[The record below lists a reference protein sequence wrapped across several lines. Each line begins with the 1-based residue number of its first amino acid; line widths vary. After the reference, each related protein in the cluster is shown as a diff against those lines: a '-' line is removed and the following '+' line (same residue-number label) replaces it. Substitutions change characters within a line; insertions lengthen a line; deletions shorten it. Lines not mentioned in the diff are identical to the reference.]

1 MAAQGNSWGREWRLL
16 QREPALTIL
25 AVVFAALALF
35 AAINGASW
43 ARFQH
48 RTIATLR
55 AEETQRIDSVAAL
68 LPRLEAG
75 PVAGVTPFNDPR
87 SAAVSGRASLSRW
100 LVLPPTSLQ
109 PLAVGQSDLFPYFIR
124 LTTQSRQSTVVND
137 EIENPLTLLTGRL
150 DLSFVTLVVF
160 PLLVLA
166 LTYNVVSLEREQG
179 TLALLMSQ
187 PVVASRVL
195 LRKLLVRSGVLLV
208 LASVIAL
215 GAALGTGATLTTPET
230 AARFAWWLTIVVC
243 YGAFW
248 CAVALVV
255 NAKVRSSAA
264 SAVAVLGVWFALIVG
279 IPALSSAFVAVRYPV
294 PSRISLATALRAA
307 ENEQASK
314 RPSKAD
320 ALADFL
326 VEHPQ
331 YRGAAKADSSNP
343 QVIAVSMTDRLEQ
356 RIAPVFADFE
366 ARLRARQDA
375 ADRLRLLSPALAA
388 QSALLDAAGTGP
400 SRYRRF
406 EEQWK
411 GAHDAWRGYFNRK
424 VFAGESMAAADV
436 AQLPVFAYSD
446 QPIAALTGRLA
457 LSLAAIVVPA
467 LLLGV
472 WGYRALGAL
481 RSPHA

>member
-1 MAAQGNSWGREWRLL
+1 MATPNSSWTREWHLL
-16 QREPALTIL
+16 TREPALAIL
-25 AVVFAALALF
+25 AIVFGALALF
-35 AAINGASW
+35 AAMNGASW
-43 ARFQH
+43 SRFQQ
-48 RTIATLR
+48 RTITTLR
-55 AEETQRIDSVAAL
+55 TEETQRIDSVAAL
-68 LPRLEAG
+68 LPRLAVG
-75 PVAGVTPFNDPR
+75 PVEGVTPFNDPR
-87 SAAVSGRASLSRW
+87 SPAVAGRASLSRW
-100 LVLPPTSLQ
+100 LVLPPTPLQ
-109 PLAVGQSDLFPYFIR
+109 SLAVGQSDLFPYFIR

-160 PLLVLA
+160 PLLLLA
-166 LTYNVVSLEREQG
+166 LTYNVVPLEREQG

-195 LRKLLVRSGVLLV
+195 LRKLLVRAGVLLL

-215 GAALGTGATLTTPET
+215 IAALGTGASLTTPET
-230 AARFAWWLTIVVC
+230 AARFAWWLAIVLC
-243 YGAFW
+243 YGGFW

-255 NAKVRSSAA
+255 NATVRSSAA
-264 SAVAVLGVWFALIVG
+264 SAVAVLGVWFAIIVG

-307 ENEQASK
+307 ENEQASQ
-314 RPSKAD
+314 RPSRAE

-343 QVIAVSMTDRLEQ
+343 QVVAVSMTNRLEQ
-356 RIAPVFADFE
+356 RIAPVFTDFE
-366 ARLRARQDA
+366 AQLRARQDA
-375 ADRLRLLSPALAA
+375 ADRLRMLSPALAA

-406 EEQWK
+406 EEQWSR
-411 GAHDAWRGYFNRK
+411 AHEAWRGYFNRK
-424 VFAGESMAAADV
+424 VFAGESMSADDV
-436 AQLPVFAYSD
+436 SQLPTFAYDD
-446 QPIAALTGRLA
+446 QPIAAISGRLA
-457 LSLAAIVVPA
+457 ASLAAILFPT
-467 LLLGV
+467 LLLGF
-472 WGYRALGAL
+472 WGFRALGAL